1 GGQDIKPDDNWN
13 VPLVW
18 EPNERAI
25 SYNVQVSEFETNKTV
40 FKETLETTRTTFVV
54 SDTAIKPG
62 KYIWSVSINYKAK
75 DERIVKSP
83 SRKQEF
89 NLVMPSFEVPVSIAI
104 SPEADTVI
112 NPINVSEVEFK
123 WEKSNSAL
131 LYTVELFEIT
141 DGRQALI
148 LKKDSRENSFLFKDI
163 PRLTNGVYMWK
174 LTIAY
179 KDRKLKTIYTEPL
192 MTEFYVK
199 IPAEDMIEPPQIL
212 SKPRL
217 YVE

>member
-1 GGQDIKPDDNWN
+1 
-13 VPLVW
+13 V
-18 EPNERAI
+18 
-25 SYNVQVSEFETNKTV
+25 
-40 FKETLETTRTTFVV
+40 ETTRSTFVV

-62 KYIWSVSINYKAK
+62 KYVWSVSINYKAK

-104 SPEADTVI
+104 TPEADTVY
-112 NPINVSEVEFK
+112 NPTNQSELEFK

-131 LYTVELFEIT
+131 LYTVELFELKEGGQLLIT
-141 DGRQALI
+141 R
-148 LKKDSRENSFLFKDI
+148 KDTKENSFLYKDMT
-163 PRLTNGVYMWK
+163 RLTNGQYLWK
-174 LTIAY
+174 LTAAY

-192 MTEFYVK
+192 LTEFTVR
-199 IPAEDMIEPPQIL
+199 IPLEDVIEPPQIL
-212 SKPRL
+212 NKPRL